1 MERCR
6 NQRFGIR
13 YKERSRIA
21 YRRNFVKRI
30 AQHVP
35 TSFLRVVNILD
46 RFGRIMYHSGYEG
59 TENQL
64 NLAVQTRSANYS
76 VKP

>member
-6 NQRFGIR
+6 NQRFGVR
-13 YKERSRIA
+13 YKERSRVTK
-21 YRRNFVKRI
+21 RSNFVKRI
-30 AQHVP
+30 AQHAP
-35 TSFLRVVNILD
+35 TSFLRVVNILG
-46 RFGRIMYHSGYEG
+46 RFGRVVYQSEYKG

-64 NLAVQTRSANYS
+64 NLTVQTRSANYS